1 MSCEKKRQVQLK
13 AITYPYFSNVVFHD
27 PKGQRIPKMMSRL
40 LGVPSKICPGFR
52 HLDGH
57 PQLRAWRLCGCSRCL
72 WTQALHEELQPVR
85 ANETWGQISWTFSP
99 KKKTEK
105 KKTWDFWS
113 FERKVE
119 FFEAL
124 TKKHFGILA
133 IVWYCLDWDLTINL
147 ICCNFTDKQIAMSAI
162 NNVRRESR

>member
-1 MSCEKKRQVQLK
+1 MRKKTPGAAESHNLSILLQRCFPWPQGPKNPQDDVQTPRRSIENMPRFP
-13 AITYPYFSNVVFHD
+13 AP
-27 PKGQRIPKMMSRL
+27 GW
-40 LGVPSKICPGFR
+40 PSPAPR
-52 HLDGH
+52 VE
-57 PQLRAWRLCGCSRCL
+57 AL
-72 WTQALHEELQPVR
+72 WLQPLPVDAGPAR
-85 ANETWGQISWTFSP
+85 RVAAGPCRWSLGPDFVNFFT
-99 KKKTEK
+99 KKKT
-105 KKTWDFWS
+105 TWDFWS

>member
-1 MSCEKKRQVQLK
+1 MRKKTPGAAESHNLSILLQRCFPWPQGPKNPQDDVQTPRRSIENPPVSGTWM
-13 AITYPYFSNVVFHD
+13 AIPRSARGGSV
-27 PKGQRIPKMMSRL
+27 
-40 LGVPSKICPGFR
+40 
-52 HLDGH
+52 
-57 PQLRAWRLCGCSRCL
+57 AAAAACGRRPCTKSCSRSVPMKPG
-72 WTQALHEELQPVR
+72 ARFREL
-85 ANETWGQISWTFSP
+85 FHP
-99 KKKTEK
+99 KKNWK